1 MNDEQ
6 KAQQY
11 SNLTYGFDRIANE
24 IASIKG
30 ESIDL
35 NQEQQVRINKL
46 QEHNNFFL
54 NEPTRTIGYTN
65 RHGWNCNFY
74 AHNYSHGSNRGG
86 KADNV
91 FFTLP
96 LR

>member
-1 MNDEQ
+1 MNEEQ

-35 NQEQQVRINKL
+35 NPEQLNKVQKLQEQQQRIMGQL
-46 QEHNNFFL
+46 QQIMN
-54 NEPTRTIGYTN
+54 G
-65 RHGWNCNFY
+65 
-74 AHNYSHGSNRGG
+74 
-86 KADNV
+86 
-91 FFTLP
+91 
-96 LR
+96 

>member
-11 SNLTYGFDRIANE
+11 SQLTYNYDRLANE

-35 NQEQQVRINKL
+35 NQQQKERIQKL
-46 QEHNNFFL
+46 QMEQHKIMSRVQQMMN
-54 NEPTRTIGYTN
+54 
-65 RHGWNCNFY
+65 
-74 AHNYSHGSNRGG
+74 
-86 KADNV
+86 
-91 FFTLP
+91 
-96 LR
+96 

>member
-30 ESIDL
+30 ESLEL
-35 NQEQQVRINKL
+35 NQEQESRINKL
-46 QEHNNFFL
+46 QEQQGRIMSRL
-54 NEPTRTIGYTN
+54 QQIM
-65 RHGWNCNFY
+65 
-74 AHNYSHGSNRGG
+74 S
-86 KADNV
+86 
-91 FFTLP
+91 
-96 LR
+96 

>member
-30 ESIDL
+30 ENLEL
-35 NQEQQVRINKL
+35 NQEQLNKIQKL
-46 QEHNNFFL
+46 QEQQGRIMAQLQQIMN
-54 NEPTRTIGYTN
+54 G
-65 RHGWNCNFY
+65 
-74 AHNYSHGSNRGG
+74 
-86 KADNV
+86 
-91 FFTLP
+91 
-96 LR
+96 

>member
-11 SNLTYGFDRIANE
+11 SQLTYNYDRLANE

-35 NQEQQVRINKL
+35 NQQQQERIQKL
-46 QEHNNFFL
+46 QMEQHRIMSRVQQMMN
-54 NEPTRTIGYTN
+54 
-65 RHGWNCNFY
+65 
-74 AHNYSHGSNRGG
+74 
-86 KADNV
+86 
-91 FFTLP
+91 
-96 LR
+96 

>member
-30 ESIDL
+30 ESLDL
-35 NQEQQVRINKL
+35 NQEQLNKIQKL
-46 QEHNNFFL
+46 QEQQGRRMAQLKQIMN
-54 NEPTRTIGYTN
+54 G
-65 RHGWNCNFY
+65 
-74 AHNYSHGSNRGG
+74 
-86 KADNV
+86 
-91 FFTLP
+91 
-96 LR
+96 

>member
-1 MNDEQ
+1 MNNEQ

-35 NQEQQVRINKL
+35 NQEQLNKIQKL
-46 QEHNNFFL
+46 QEQQGRIMAQEQQL
-54 NEPTRTIGYTN
+54 MT
-65 RHGWNCNFY
+65 
-74 AHNYSHGSNRGG
+74 
-86 KADNV
+86 D
-91 FFTLP
+91 
-96 LR
+96 

>member
-30 ESIDL
+30 ESLDL
-35 NQEQQVRINKL
+35 NQEQLNKIQKL
-46 QEHNNFFL
+46 QEQQGRIMSQLQQIMNN
-54 NEPTRTIGYTN
+54 
-65 RHGWNCNFY
+65 
-74 AHNYSHGSNRGG
+74 
-86 KADNV
+86 
-91 FFTLP
+91 
-96 LR
+96 

>member
-30 ESIDL
+30 ENLDL
-35 NQEQQVRINKL
+35 NQEQLNKIQKL
-46 QEHNNFFL
+46 QEQQGRIMAQLQQIMN
-54 NEPTRTIGYTN
+54 G
-65 RHGWNCNFY
+65 
-74 AHNYSHGSNRGG
+74 
-86 KADNV
+86 
-91 FFTLP
+91 
-96 LR
+96 

>member
-1 MNDEQ
+1 MIKSQYVLLVILYIYNYSMNDEE

-35 NQEQQVRINKL
+35 NQEQQVRIHKL
-46 QEHNNFFL
+46 QEQQGRIMAQLQQIMN
-54 NEPTRTIGYTN
+54 GQ
-65 RHGWNCNFY
+65 
-74 AHNYSHGSNRGG
+74 
-86 KADNV
+86 
-91 FFTLP
+91 
-96 LR
+96 

>member
-35 NQEQQVRINKL
+35 NQEQLNKIQKL
-46 QEHNNFFL
+46 QEQQGRIMAQLQQIMNN
-54 NEPTRTIGYTN
+54 
-65 RHGWNCNFY
+65 
-74 AHNYSHGSNRGG
+74 
-86 KADNV
+86 
-91 FFTLP
+91 
-96 LR
+96 

>member
-11 SNLTYGFDRIANE
+11 SQLTYNYDRLANE

-35 NQEQQVRINKL
+35 NQQQKERIQKL
-46 QEHNNFFL
+46 QVEQHRIMSRVQQMMN
-54 NEPTRTIGYTN
+54 
-65 RHGWNCNFY
+65 
-74 AHNYSHGSNRGG
+74 
-86 KADNV
+86 
-91 FFTLP
+91 
-96 LR
+96 

>member
-30 ESIDL
+30 ESLDL
-35 NQEQQVRINKL
+35 NQEQLNKIQKL
-46 QEHNNFFL
+46 QEQQGRIMSQLQQIMN
-54 NEPTRTIGYTN
+54 G
-65 RHGWNCNFY
+65 
-74 AHNYSHGSNRGG
+74 
-86 KADNV
+86 
-91 FFTLP
+91 
-96 LR
+96 

>member
-30 ESIDL
+30 ESLDL
-35 NQEQQVRINKL
+35 NQEQLNKIQKL
-46 QEHNNFFL
+46 QEQQGRIMAQLQQIMN
-54 NEPTRTIGYTN
+54 G
-65 RHGWNCNFY
+65 
-74 AHNYSHGSNRGG
+74 
-86 KADNV
+86 
-91 FFTLP
+91 
-96 LR
+96 

>member
-30 ESIDL
+30 ESLEL
-35 NQEQQVRINKL
+35 NQEQLNKIQKL
-46 QEHNNFFL
+46 QEQQGRIMSQLQQIMN
-54 NEPTRTIGYTN
+54 G
-65 RHGWNCNFY
+65 
-74 AHNYSHGSNRGG
+74 
-86 KADNV
+86 
-91 FFTLP
+91 
-96 LR
+96 